1 MNKPNAPKTSV
12 SDTPTAEELSGT
24 TALTPSRFIALLGRG
39 ARGKTWL
46 ARWLIERAQNAGR
59 AVVVAD
65 ADRTNATLSA
75 YFDGVLTPPNA
86 DDADVHD
93 WFVALTEQQIEE
105 RFTTLL
111 DFGAGDLMLKRV
123 AREIGLVPF
132 FGAYGIEPVAIHLLG
147 PDRDDLAYLR
157 DVEEGGL
164 FAPKATIIVLN
175 EGLVPAGRSAKAAFG
190 PVLDNP
196 ILNAALARGAKAIW
210 MPRLIPAHEVDERRL
225 TFAAA
230 VAGRIKE
237 GQRQIGP
244 YNRELI
250 KNWLRAMEQNF
261 APVAGW
267 LP

>member
-1 MNKPNAPKTSV
+1 
-12 SDTPTAEELSGT
+12 
-24 TALTPSRFIALLGRG
+24 
-39 ARGKTWL
+39 
-46 ARWLIERAQNAGR
+46 
-59 AVVVAD
+59 
-65 ADRTNATLSA
+65 
-75 YFDGVLTPPNA
+75 
-86 DDADVHD
+86 
-93 WFVALTEQQIEE
+93 
-105 RFTTLL
+105 
-111 DFGAGDLMLKRV
+111 MLKRV

-132 FGAYGIEPVAIHLLG
+132 FDAHGIEPVAIHLLG

-164 FAPKATIIVLN
+164 FAPKATIIVFN
-175 EGLVPAGRSAKAAFG
+175 EGLVPAGRSVKAAFA

-196 ILNAALARGAKAIW
+196 ILHAALARGAKAVY